1 MFCDDVN
8 ANLRFVSFV
17 LSPDYGLFLL
27 CFEFFLFEKKISK
40 CAWLVVVSPSYCS
53 WTVFDSSDVL
63 RGFDISSVVS

>member
-27 CFEFFLFEKKISK
+27 CFEFFLFENFEVCLVGCGITVVLQLDGV
-40 CAWLVVVSPSYCS
+40 WLE
-53 WTVFDSSDVL
+53 
-63 RGFDISSVVS
+63 